1 MKEAASVPPSLIMMM
16 IMLIEDEDDGDGKD
30 EIFFTMIR
38 MMLVNIKKIMF
49 TTIRMMETCQ

>member
-30 EIFFTMIR
+30 YENFF
-38 MMLVNIKKIMF
+38 L
-49 TTIRMMETCQ
+49 Q